1 MIDITSPRND
11 CQVKF
16 NPVDNSVF
24 GGSYEQGNIYFNT
37 DEALYWS
44 RLKQLID
51 SGGLIFTL
59 PDKVLVDEQG

>member
-1 MIDITSPRND
+1 VVDIVQCGKLALPVD
-11 CQVKF
+11 

-24 GGSYEQGNIYFNT
+24 GGSYEQGNICFNT
-37 DEALYWS
+37 DETLYWS

>member
-1 MIDITSPRND
+1 MVDIVQCGKLALPVD
-11 CQVKF
+11 

-24 GGSYEQGNIYFNT
+24 GGSYEQGNICFNT
-37 DEALYWS
+37 DETLYWS